1 MAELVDAVDSKSAGS
16 NTISVRSRLRL
27 EWNSSLLCKG
37 LFCFTCCLEMLCFRF
52 FCIEYCKYFVYIKK
66 VFFGGI
72 SDEEKDIT
80 RPFYDVFTYP
90 FCL

>member
-1 MAELVDAVDSKSAGS
+1 M
-16 NTISVRSRLRL
+16 LRF
-27 EWNSSLLCKG
+27 S
-37 LFCFTCCLEMLCFRF
+37 F

-66 VFFGGI
+66 VFLGGI

-80 RPFYDVFTYP
+80 LPFYDVFTYP